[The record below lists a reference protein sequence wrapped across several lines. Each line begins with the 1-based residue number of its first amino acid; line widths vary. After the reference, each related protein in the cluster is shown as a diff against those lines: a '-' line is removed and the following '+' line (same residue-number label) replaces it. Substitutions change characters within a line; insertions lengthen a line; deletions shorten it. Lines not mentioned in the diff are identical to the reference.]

1 MDQSNFQSTSE
12 PTSVGLELVNIKYS
26 PAGSDQS
33 ATGNLAQEPLQK
45 TQQPRDKFGPGVT
58 RTPELRVRSRIEYN
72 LCFGDREEAIR
83 DMVAAERAKNATGP

>member
-1 MDQSNFQSTSE
+1 MSGWNLSTLNIHRRDPANRRRETSHRSHSKKPSNR
-12 PTSVGLELVNIKYS
+12 
-26 PAGSDQS
+26 
-33 ATGNLAQEPLQK
+33 
-45 TQQPRDKFGPGVT
+45 RDKFGPGVT